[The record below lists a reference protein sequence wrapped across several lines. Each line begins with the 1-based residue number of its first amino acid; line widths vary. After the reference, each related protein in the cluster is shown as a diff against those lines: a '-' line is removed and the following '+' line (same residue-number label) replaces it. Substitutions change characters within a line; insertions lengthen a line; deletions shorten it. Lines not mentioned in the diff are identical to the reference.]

1 MVKYIFSLKVKD
13 SNDEYTYD
21 LDLNPNQENNPEQIF
36 TPEKRENIRIKLQ
49 NQSLCAIKDSHLN
62 QIINTW
68 IQDIKE
74 GYRESTLTLN
84 LRLLVES
91 ITENLNEPGNQ
102 ENPTLVNPDLSDIE
116 PQLGMLP
123 PLNFS

>member
-1 MVKYIFSLKVKD
+1 MVKYKFSLKVKD
-13 SNDEYTYD
+13 SKDEYPYD
-21 LDLNPNQENNPEQIF
+21 LDLTPNQENNPEQIF
-36 TPEKRENIRIKLQ
+36 TPEKRENIRITLQ
-49 NQSLCAIKDSHLN
+49 NKSLCTIKDSHLN
-62 QIINTW
+62 QIVNTW

-84 LRLLVES
+84 LRLLIES
-91 ITENLNEPGNQ
+91 TENLNEPGNQ